1 MRIGY
6 DAKRAFYNFTG
17 LGNFARTLLTDL
29 LRFEPDN
36 QYLLFTPRVH
46 RNETINEFL
55 EDIDEAEIISPP
67 HPMHRLWRSWG
78 VSMTASK
85 NGVQLYHGLSHELP
99 RGLKRKNIRSVVTMH
114 DIIYKIYPQYYTSID
129 RATYQSKSNHACKT
143 ADRIIA
149 ISESTKQDI
158 IEEFKIPPDRIE
170 VIYQSCGAHFR
181 NFFDDLDENF
191 DFRKKYDLPD
201 RYILYVGSVIE
212 RKKLLETV
220 QAVEQTYGETGLPLV
235 VIGSGKNYMR
245 RVYQYVLD
253 QELEDRILFR
263 ENISYRDL
271 PYLYYGAEV
280 FIYPSEYEGFGIP
293 VIESQY
299 CATPVI
305 TSSLSSLPEVGGPN
319 AFYLDEISSDNIA
332 SKIKKVL
339 DSDWTREDRRAQYSE
354 HLAKFDPE
362 NICRQHL
369 KLYEACLGQ

>member
-29 LRFEPDN
+29 MRYEPDN

-46 RNETINEFL
+46 RNKSINEFMQAI
-55 EDIDEAEIISPP
+55 EEAEIVSPP

-78 VSMTASK
+78 VSLTAAK

-99 RGLKRKNIRSVVTMH
+99 RGLKRKKIRSVVTMH
-114 DIIYKIYPQYYTSID
+114 DIIYKIYPKYYSSTD
-129 RATYQSKSNHACKT
+129 RAIYQSKSSHACKT

-158 IEEFKIPPDRIE
+158 IEEFKVPPERIQ
-170 VIYQSCGAHFR
+170 VIYQSCGAQFR
-181 NFFDDLDENF
+181 NFFDEFDENF
-191 DFRKKYDLPD
+191 DFKEKYHLPD

-220 QAVEQTYGETGLPLV
+220 QAVEKTYGETGLPLV
-235 VIGSGKNYMR
+235 VIGSGKTYMR

-253 QELEDRILFR
+253 RELEDRILFR
-263 ENISYRDL
+263 PNIEYCDL
-271 PYLYYGAEV
+271 PYLYYGADV

-305 TSSLSSLPEVGGPN
+305 TSALSSLPEVGGAN
-319 AFYLDEISSDNIA
+319 AFYLDEINSENIA
-332 SKIKKVL
+332 AKIKEVIN
-339 DSDWTREDRRAQYSE
+339 SDWTRKDRRAHYSK
-354 HLAKFDPE
+354 HLSKFDPE
-362 NICRQHL
+362 IICRQHQE
-369 KLYEACLGQ
+369 LYELCLGQ

>member
-29 LRFEPDN
+29 LKYMPDN

-46 RNETINEFL
+46 RNDTIDEFMKA
-55 EDIDEAEIISPP
+55 IAEAEIVSPP

-78 VSMTASK
+78 VSITAARY
-85 NGVQLYHGLSHELP
+85 GVQLYHGLSHELP
-99 RGLKRKNIRSVVTMH
+99 RGLKRKNMKSVVTMH
-114 DIIYKIYPQYYTSID
+114 DIIYRIYPQYYSSTD
-129 RATYQSKSNHACKT
+129 RAIYQSKSSHACKT

-149 ISESTKQDI
+149 ISESTKKDI
-158 IEEFKIPPDRIE
+158 IEEFKVPPERIE

-181 NFFDDLDENF
+181 NFFEDFDAHF
-191 DFRKKYDLPD
+191 DFKEKYDLPEK
-201 RYILYVGSVIE
+201 YILYVGSVIE

-220 QAVEQTYGETGLPLV
+220 QAVEKIYGETDLPLV
-235 VIGSGKNYMR
+235 VIGSGKTYMR

-253 QELEDRILFR
+253 REIQDRILFR
-263 ENISYRDL
+263 ENISYEDL
-271 PYLYYGAEV
+271 PYIYYGAEV

-305 TSSLSSLPEVGGPN
+305 TSALSSLPEVGGPN
-319 AFYLDEISSDNIA
+319 AYYLDEISSDHIA
-332 SKIKKVL
+332 EKIKEVL
-339 DSDWTREDRRAQYSE
+339 SSDWTREERRKHYKA
-354 HLAKFDPE
+354 HLSKFDPE
-362 NICRQHL
+362 EICRQHQN
-369 KLYEACLGQ
+369 LYAACLGQ

>member
-29 LRFEPDN
+29 LRYKQDN
-36 QYLLFTPRVH
+36 EYLLFTPRVH
-46 RNETINEFL
+46 RNEIIDDFIQAI
-55 EDIDEAEIISPP
+55 EDAEIVSPA
-67 HPMHRLWRSWG
+67 HPLHRIWRSWG
-78 VSMTASK
+78 VSLTASK

-99 RGLKRKNIRSVVTMH
+99 RGLKRKQIRSVVTMH
-114 DIIYKIYPQYYTSID
+114 DIVYRIYPQYYTSFD
-129 RATYQSKSNHACKT
+129 RAIYQSKSNHACKT

-149 ISESTKQDI
+149 ISKSTKQDI
-158 IEEFKIPPDRIE
+158 IEEFKVPPERIE
-170 VIYQSCGAHFR
+170 VIYQSCGDHFR
-181 NFFDDLDENF
+181 NFFEELDENF
-191 DFRKKYDLPD
+191 DFREKYELPD

-220 QAVEQTYGETGLPLV
+220 QAVEKTYGETGLPLV
-235 VIGSGKNYMR
+235 VIGKGKTYMR

-253 QELEDRILFR
+253 QELKDRILFR

-319 AFYLDEISSDNIA
+319 AFYLDEINSENIA
-332 SKIKKVL
+332 AKIKQVL
-339 DSDWTREDRRAQYSE
+339 ASDWTRTDRRAHYKE

-362 NICRQHL
+362 NICRQHQQ
-369 KLYEACLGQ
+369 LYKACLGQ